1 MTLMEWAIDVPQ
13 KLLQCDA
20 IPPIYF
26 WKLYKLGL
34 GGANHQRK
42 LLNELLPETRQHEGG
57 ISSNR

>member
-1 MTLMEWAIDVPQ
+1 MINVPQ

-26 WKLYKLGL
+26 SMLDKLGR